1 MSTKVSKKKQKALA
15 FRGKNSKGNV
25 TEKPSE
31 QSDLEKAIPLED
43 GEEPEANPPEQT
55 SSWLG
60 KDVVKGTS
68 SKSKR
73 EREEDSQ
80 KDTETPSKKSKKS
93 KSKKLQSESTNLKP
107 PAPKRFIVFLGNLP
121 HLPPAELTP
130 LLNAHF
136 PVPPKHIRVPTKKGS
151 NAPQGYAFAEFD
163 SSSALEKA
171 LRCHH
176 TALGARKI
184 NVELTAGGGGKSDN
198 RMGKIKE
205 KNEVLEEERRKRV
218 EEERKEKE
226 KEGKEVKVGIHPDRL
241 KRMKGA

>member
-1 MSTKVSKKKQKALA
+1 MSTKVSKRKQKALA
-15 FRGKNSKGNV
+15 FRGKNAKGNV

-73 EREEDSQ
+73 KREEDSQ

-93 KSKKLQSESTNLKP
+93 KSKKPQSESSKLKP

-136 PVPPKHIRVPTKKGS
+136 PVPPKHIRVPTKKGT

-176 TALGARKI
+176 TMLGARKI
-184 NVELTAGGGGKSDN
+184 NVELTAGGGGKSEN

-226 KEGKEVKVGIHPDRL
+226 KE
-241 KRMKGA
+241 